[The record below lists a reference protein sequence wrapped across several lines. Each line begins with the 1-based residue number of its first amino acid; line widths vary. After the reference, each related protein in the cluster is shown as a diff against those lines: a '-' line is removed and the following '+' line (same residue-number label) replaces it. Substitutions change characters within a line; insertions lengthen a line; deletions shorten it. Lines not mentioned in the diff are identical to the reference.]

1 MTCEVIIVG
10 AGAAGLMAG
19 ARCSQR
25 GFKTLL
31 LEKNKKL
38 GVKILMSGGTRCNI
52 THNTD
57 ARGIVQA
64 FGRNGSFLHSALAAL
79 SPERVVELMNEIGVP
94 TKVEETG
101 KVFPVSDRALDVRDA
116 LVRYAEQSGCQISSA
131 EPVTSIRRTDEG
143 FVIVTTTREL
153 SCRRLILTTG
163 GKSYPGCG
171 TTGDGFA
178 WAQQLGHSI
187 VPPRPALTPILTGDH
202 WMHELSG
209 LTLENVELSLFDSQ
223 SANSQDV
230 NQNSSLSPDLVGNEN
245 SSLSAGLGGES
256 KVNQNSSLSPVF
268 RGEGRVRG
276 RSGAKRPLD
285 RRRGSFLFTHF
296 GLSGPVALDIS
307 GSITACANPT
317 ELILRANFLPDV
329 SPEAFRQQL
338 NELSRVDGKRHLIS
352 VLTERLPKSLARA
365 LAQAASIVDELPMA
379 ELSRAKQ
386 DCMIEFLFRCPIK
399 ITGTKGFDKAEVTAG
414 GISLNEV
421 DSRTMQSKIV
431 PGLFLAGEILDLDG
445 PIGGFNFQSAFS
457 TGWRAG
463 DCA

>member
-202 WMHELSG
+202 WMHLLSG
-209 LTLENVELSLFDSQ
+209 LTLEDVELSLFDSQ

-230 NQNSSLSPDLVGNEN
+230 NQNSSLSPDVVGNE
-245 SSLSAGLGGES
+245 
-256 KVNQNSSLSPVF
+256 NSSLSPVF

-317 ELILRANFLPDV
+317 ELVLRANFLPEV
-329 SPEAFRQQL
+329 SIEAFRQQM
-338 NELSRVDGKRHLIS
+338 NELSRVDGKRRVIAELAEH
-352 VLTERLPKSLARA
+352 LPKSLTRA
-365 LAQAASIVDELPMA
+365 LAQVASISDVLPLA
-379 ELSRAKQ
+379 ELSRAKL
-386 DCMIEFLFRCPIK
+386 DGLLELIFRCPIK

-414 GISLNEV
+414 GVCLSEV
-421 DSRTMQSKIV
+421 DSRTMQSKLV
-431 PGLFLAGEILDLDG
+431 PSLFLAGEILDLDG

-457 TGWRAG
+457 TGWLAG